1 MKKYLL
7 IAFILLPVISFA
19 QIIETETRFSS
30 GDVIEIRYFYTP
42 ELNVVQTIRPDGN
55 IFLQLIGEVNAKG
68 KTPLELKREI
78 QKLYRPYMQEVD
90 IAIIVQSLSERYIYV
105 GGQVFEP
112 GVILMERQRP
122 FTALEA
128 LMKAGGIN
136 TELASYENVVIL
148 RHENGKWKHIELELE
163 NVLLGNT
170 DNPTYMQH
178 LDILFVPQ
186 KTIFR
191 RTESLGQ

>member
-7 IAFILLPVISFA
+7 IVLVLLPAIAFA
-19 QIIETETRFSS
+19 QNIETETRFSS

-42 ELNVVQTIRPDGN
+42 ELNVVQSIRPDGN

-68 KTPLELKREI
+68 KTPTELKREI
-78 QKLYRPYMQEVD
+78 QKRYQPYMQEVD
-90 IAIIVQSLSERYIYV
+90 IAVIVLSLSERYIYV
-105 GGQVFEP
+105 GGQVIEP

-128 LMKAGGIN
+128 VMKAGGIN

-148 RHENGKWKHIELELE
+148 RHKDGKWKHIKLDLE

-170 DNPTYMQH
+170 DNPTYLQH
-178 LDILFVPQ
+178 LDILFIPQ

-191 RTESLGQ
+191 RTDPLRE

>member
-7 IAFILLPVISFA
+7 ITFVLIPVISFA

-68 KTPLELKREI
+68 KTPLELKGEI

-90 IAIIVQSLSERYIYV
+90 IAVIVQSLSERYIYV

-112 GVILMERQRP
+112 GVILMERQRS

-128 LMKAGGIN
+128 LMKAGGI
-136 TELASYENVVIL
+136 TTLKS
-148 RHENGKWKHIELELE
+148 
-163 NVLLGNT
+163 
-170 DNPTYMQH
+170 
-178 LDILFVPQ
+178 
-186 KTIFR
+186 
-191 RTESLGQ
+191 

>member
-7 IAFILLPVISFA
+7 TLFVLLPAIVYA
-19 QIIETETRFSS
+19 QNIKSETKFSS

-42 ELNVVQTIRPDGN
+42 ELNVVQSIRPDGN
-55 IFLQLIGEVNAKG
+55 IFLQLIGEVNAKD
-68 KTPLELKREI
+68 KTATELQKEI
-78 QKLYRPYMQEVD
+78 QRRYQPYMAEID

-105 GGQVFEP
+105 GGQVNAP
-112 GVILMERQRP
+112 GIISMERQRP

-128 LMKAGGIN
+128 VMKAGGIN

-148 RHENGKWKHIELELE
+148 RHENGKWKHIKLDLE
-163 NVLLGNT
+163 NILLGKG
-170 DNPTYMQH
+170 DNPTYLQH
-178 LDILFVPQ
+178 LDILYIPQ

-191 RTESLGQ
+191 RTETLQQ